1 LNDGKAYISH
11 METKTNLNVNDP
23 ATSGVTIKA
32 VTAVID
38 MPHHAFDHASGAHM
52 LRAAP
57 EAMSPFIGVDSFVM
71 PYPFFGPHPHAGMSA
86 VTLMLPEAKGGFINR
101 DSLGDRSEI
110 KPGDLHW
117 TQAGRG
123 MMHEE
128 IPSEP
133 GKAAHGLQVFVNLA
147 AAHKQADP
155 VAFHVDA
162 NAMPVIAVE
171 GGSVRVVAGAFGA
184 ATSPI
189 ASDAR
194 WLTKVNMLDV
204 TLQSG
209 AALNIPVA
217 SGDNAF
223 FVARSGAV
231 VANGEEH
238 VAQAAIFFAREGEI
252 AQLKAGSQ
260 ALRGVFFSGTPIAE
274 PTYQKGPFM
283 GNTAHDIAQ
292 YSAAFQRGDMG
303 QLSKSF

>member
-1 LNDGKAYISH
+1 LNDSNAYISH
-11 METKTNLNVNDP
+11 MDTKTNVKLTNTN
-23 ATSGVTIKA
+23 ATTIKA
-32 VTAVID
+32 INAVVA
-38 MPHHAFDHASGAHM
+38 MPHHAFDNASGAHM

-86 VTLMLPEAKGGFINR
+86 VTLMLPEAEGGFINR

-133 GKAAHGLQVFVNLA
+133 GKAALGLQVFVNLSA
-147 AAHKQADP
+147 ANKQAAP
-155 VAFHVDA
+155 VAFHVNA
-162 NAMPVIAVE
+162 NEIPVVSVA
-171 GGSVRVVAGAFGA
+171 GGSVRVVAGEFGA
-184 ATSPI
+184 ASSPI

-194 WLTKVNMLDV
+194 WLTRVNMLDV

-217 SGDNAF
+217 PGDNAF

-231 VANGEEH
+231 VANGKEH
-238 VAQAAIFFAREGEI
+238 VAQAAIFFAQEGAI
-252 AQLKAGSQ
+252 AQIKAGGT

-292 YSAAFQRGDMG
+292 YAAAFQRGDMG